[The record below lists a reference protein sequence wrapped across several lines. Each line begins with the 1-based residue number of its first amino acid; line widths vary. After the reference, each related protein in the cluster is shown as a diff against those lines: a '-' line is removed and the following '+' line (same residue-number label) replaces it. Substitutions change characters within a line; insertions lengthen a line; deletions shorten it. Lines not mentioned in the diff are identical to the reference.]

1 LRPVLRMRNV
11 LTCARAFLRDESG
24 EDLAEYGL
32 LASLIAI
39 VAMVA
44 VGDLGV
50 QISDIWGAIVKE
62 IESIL

>member
-1 LRPVLRMRNV
+1 MRTVLAR
-11 LTCARAFLRDESG
+11 ARAFLRDESG

-32 LASLIAI
+32 LASLIAL

>member
-1 LRPVLRMRNV
+1 MRNV
-11 LTCARAFLRDESG
+11 LARARAFLRDERG

-50 QISDIWGAIVKE
+50 QLTDIWGAIVKE

>member
-1 LRPVLRMRNV
+1 MRNV
-11 LTCARAFLRDESG
+11 LARARAFLRDESG

-50 QISDIWGAIVKE
+50 QLSDIWGAIVKE

>member
-1 LRPVLRMRNV
+1 MRNV
-11 LTCARAFLRDESG
+11 LAYARAFLRDESG

-50 QISDIWGAIVKE
+50 QLSDIWGAIVKE

>member
-1 LRPVLRMRNV
+1 MRNV
-11 LTCARAFLRDESG
+11 LAYACAFLRDERG

>member
-1 LRPVLRMRNV
+1 MRNV
-11 LTCARAFLRDESG
+11 LARARAFLRDESG

>member
-1 LRPVLRMRNV
+1 MRNV
-11 LTCARAFLRDESG
+11 LACARAFLRDESG

-39 VAMVA
+39 VSMVD

-50 QISDIWGAIVKE
+50 QLSDLWGAIFK
-62 IESIL
+62 

>member
-1 LRPVLRMRNV
+1 MRHVLAY
-11 LTCARAFLRDESG
+11 ARAFLRDERG

>member
-1 LRPVLRMRNV
+1 MRTVLAR
-11 LTCARAFLRDESG
+11 ARAFLRDESG

-50 QISDIWGAIVKE
+50 QLSDIWGAIVKE

>member
-1 LRPVLRMRNV
+1 MRNV
-11 LTCARAFLRDESG
+11 LTYARAFLRDESG

-50 QISDIWGAIVKE
+50 QITDIWGAIVKE